1 MVHLASPTPSSL
13 SPWDRILSPFQRF
26 ALVGSSGGLVLIA
39 CTIAALIWANSPF
52 AASYES
58 IWDVGLEIGWGGYE
72 LRLSLHHFINDGL
85 MAVFFFMV
93 GLEIKREFMVGELA
107 SARKAALPIAA
118 AFGGIVVPAG
128 IYAVINAGT
137 PGAPGWGIP
146 MATDIAFALGVL
158 ALLGPRAPLA
168 LKIFLAALAIVDDI
182 GAVLVIAAFYT
193 EQISVPALTA
203 AGVILLGMIAL
214 NRMGARHPG
223 FYLLFGVGLWFAFLQ
238 SGIHATIAGVIA
250 AMTIPARTRIDTDEF
265 LTRGK
270 DLMQRFDD
278 AGVEGKNVL
287 TNHDQQAVIQ
297 TLENACEDAQAP
309 LQRIEH
315 DIQLWVAFAII
326 PLFALANAGVN
337 LSGDIGA
344 ALLDRVTLGVIL
356 GLVVGKPVGIT
367 FFAWLAVRSGMAA
380 LPVGVTWS
388 SIHGVSWL
396 GGIGFTMSLFI
407 ANLAFTNDALRV
419 EEAKI
424 GILVAS
430 LIAGLVGWMIIRRGA
445 VPHPAPAPGD

>member
-1 MVHLASPTPSSL
+1 M
-13 SPWDRILSPFQRF
+13 
-26 ALVGSSGGLVLIA
+26 GSSGGLVLIA